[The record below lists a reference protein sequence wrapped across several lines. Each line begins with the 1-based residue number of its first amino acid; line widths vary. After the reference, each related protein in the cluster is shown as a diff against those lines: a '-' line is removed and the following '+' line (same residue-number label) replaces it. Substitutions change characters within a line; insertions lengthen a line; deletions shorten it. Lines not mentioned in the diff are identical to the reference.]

1 MKLTSNFGYICTK
14 KYLSIINRN
23 VFQFFSP
30 LCRAPGVSHR
40 HQMSQLVMAGKIL
53 SQRKTLL
60 TYCFTSYYKR
70 AQGIFASTS
79 IRNYSVFSNFP
90 EIVDERSSKRIFL
103 WEKETL
109 HFLPHCNSCLGSHL
123 CPAAEHFFV
132 KSELGKKNQSYPIL
146 TIVLLSIIKKL
157 LFWDKHIFSSH

>member
-1 MKLTSNFGYICTK
+1 MGTYICAK

-103 WEKETL
+103 WEKETF

-132 KSELGKKNQSYPIL
+132 KSKLGEKSKLSYSHYTTLYNKKAPFLGQTY
-146 TIVLLSIIKKL
+146 
-157 LFWDKHIFSSH
+157 IFFTLKN

>member
-1 MKLTSNFGYICTK
+1 MGIFCAK
-14 KYLSIINRN
+14 KYLSIINHN

-90 EIVDERSSKRIFL
+90 EIVDEEL
-103 WEKETL
+103 WKNFSLRKKSYTFC
-109 HFLPHCNSCLGSHL
+109 HHKSCLGSL
-123 CPAAEHFFV
+123 FCPAERFFV
-132 KSELGKKNQSYPIL
+132 ETESDDSSVDEILDYKKWVPLY
-146 TIVLLSIIKKL
+146 V
-157 LFWDKHIFSSH
+157 H

>member
-1 MKLTSNFGYICTK
+1 MQKNIYQLLIAMFFN
-14 KYLSIINRN
+14 
-23 VFQFFSP
+23 FFSP

-109 HFLPHCNSCLGSHL
+109 HFLPHCNSCLAHTLVSY
-123 CPAAEHFFV
+123 CWDFFL
-132 KSELGKKNQSYPIL
+132 SNQNWGKNQSYPIL
-146 TIVLLSIIKKL
+146 TILLHSIIKKL
-157 LFWDKHIFSSH
+157 HFWDKHIFSLL

>member
-1 MKLTSNFGYICTK
+1 MRLTSNFGYICAK

-90 EIVDERSSKRIFL
+90 EIVDESSSKRIFL

-109 HFLPHCNSCLGSHL
+109 HFLPHCNSCLGSYILVSCCWAFL
-123 CPAAEHFFV
+123 CQIRT
-132 KSELGKKNQSYPIL
+132 GGKNQSYPIL
-146 TIVLLSIIKKL
+146 TILLSILKKL
-157 LFWDKHIFSSH
+157 HFWDKHIFSSL